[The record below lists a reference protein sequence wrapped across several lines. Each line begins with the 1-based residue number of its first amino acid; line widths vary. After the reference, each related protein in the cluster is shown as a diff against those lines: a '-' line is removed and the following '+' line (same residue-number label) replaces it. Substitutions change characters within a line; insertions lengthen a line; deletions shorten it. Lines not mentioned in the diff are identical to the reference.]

1 MNSFLSSF
9 SGVSVDNIQAAKDFY
24 VDLLGLEVAD
34 ESMGLHLNLPGGG
47 NLFVYEKDTHAP
59 ATFTVLNFVVKDIN
73 TAIDELVA
81 EGVHFERYDDLPAP
95 QDERG
100 VLRGK
105 AAGQGPDIAWFEDP
119 AGNIISLIEE

>member
-9 SGVSVDNIQAAKDFY
+9 SGISVNDIKVAKEFY
-24 VDLLGLEVAD
+24 VDLLGLEVTD

-47 NLFVYEKDTHAP
+47 SLFVYEKSNHAP
-59 ATFTVLNFVVKDIN
+59 ATFTVLNLVVENI
-73 TAIDELVA
+73 TAAIDELSA
-81 EGVHFERYDDLPAP
+81 KGVQFERYDELPAP

-119 AGNIISLIEE
+119 AGNILSLIEE